1 MPFWVPLRVSAHSQI
16 AQQGSTDY
24 VELLREASEASS
36 LAEHGYRLLRRM
48 RAMFGAE
55 VFLNF
60 QAEVER
66 PGWYRVFSIIDLPE
80 GELDPSTVIPDGRWG
95 VVGEPALYRAAV
107 LDEFAGYQRPTTFEI
122 AADRQTPSALGGR
135 TLPEH
140 GVVLPIYRA
149 GRANEWAL
157 FFRSTPWELERHQ
170 LLMLTQMANMMALAG
185 EREQLVGRVSALNER
200 LSHSLASILDA
211 QRSIMPSA
219 PPMVEGLRFAVWYE
233 PSEEIGGDYY
243 DFRDFGDGQFGAVV
257 ADVSGHG
264 PPASVAMG
272 MLRSV
277 LLAYRAF
284 GRPASTVVTD
294 VNRVLYE
301 SFQGERFV
309 TAIFVGFYPQTG
321 QFVYANAGHHVPRVR
336 RRDGSVEAITG
347 DASPPL
353 GILEHLDTVGAA
365 GQLEPGECMVLYTDG
380 VIEAFDEHGEQFGVE
395 RLDEAIAHAEPDP
408 DAIAEAIRV
417 AVGAFSEER
426 VVDDRCVLVVVREG

>member
-1 MPFWVPLRVSAHSQI
+1 MNLSPPSARRGAI
-16 AQQGSTDY
+16 DF

-36 LAEHGYRLLRRM
+36 LAEHGFRLLRRM

-55 VFLNF
+55 LFVGFDRDP
-60 QAEVER
+60 ER
-66 PGWYRVFSIIDLPE
+66 PGWYTLNNVIDLPE
-80 GELDPSTVIPDGRWG
+80 GELDARILTPEGAWQPGTTASANGGLLAQLASHER
-95 VVGEPALYRAAV
+95 PAMIEVAPGPADAV
-107 LDEFAGYQRPTTFEI
+107 LFDDHQLPRFA
-122 AADRQTPSALGGR
+122 L
-135 TLPEH
+135 
-140 GVVLPIYRA
+140 VLPIFRGGVA
-149 GRANEWAL
+149 SEWVV
-157 FFRSTPWELERHQ
+157 FFRSSPWDLGSPD
-170 LLMLTQMANMMALAG
+170 LLLLTQMVNLMSMAG
-185 EREQLVGRVSALNER
+185 EREDLFKKVSGLNDR
-200 LSHSLASILDA
+200 LSHSLESILDA
-211 QRSIMPSA
+211 QRSIIPPA
-219 PPMVEGLRFAVWYE
+219 PPQVDGLRFAVWYE
-233 PSEEIGGDYY
+233 PSEEVGGDYY

-294 VNRVLYE
+294 VNRVLFE

-309 TAIFVGFYPQTG
+309 TAIFVGFYPKTG

-336 RRDGSVEAITG
+336 RRSGSVEAITG

-353 GILEHLDTVGAA
+353 GILEHLDTIGAA
-365 GQLEPGECMVLYTDG
+365 GMLHPGECMVLYTDG
-380 VIEAFDEHGEQFGVE
+380 IIEAFDEHGEQFGVE
-395 RLDEAIAHAEPDP
+395 RLDEAIKHAEPDP

-426 VVDDRCVLVVVREG
+426 VVDDRCVLVVVREN

>member
-1 MPFWVPLRVSAHSQI
+1 MSPPLPTAEQSSIDH
-16 AQQGSTDY
+16 

-36 LAEHGYRLLRRM
+36 LAEQGYRLLRRM
-48 RAMFGAE
+48 RSMFGAE
-55 VFLNF
+55 VFMNF
-60 QAEVER
+60 LEEPDR
-66 PGWYRVFSIIDLPE
+66 PGWYRVCTAVDLPE
-80 GELDPSTVIPDGRWG
+80 GELDPATVIPGGRWG
-95 VVGEPALYRAAV
+95 LADEPALHKAPL
-107 LDEFAGYQRPTTFEI
+107 LDEFARHQRPATLDLSGERRLPTVLG
-122 AADRQTPSALGGR
+122 DRQ
-135 TLPEH
+135 LPEH
-140 GVVLPIYRA
+140 AVVLPIYRG
-149 GRANEWAL
+149 GRATEWAL
-157 FFRSTPWELERHQ
+157 FLRSSPWDLQDHQ
-170 LLMLTQMANMMALAG
+170 LLTLTQLSNMMALAG
-185 EREQLVGRVSALNER
+185 EREELVERVSALNTR
-200 LSHSLASILDA
+200 LSHSLESILDA
-211 QRSIMPSA
+211 QRSIIPPA
-219 PPMVEGLRFAVWYE
+219 PPQVDGLRFAVWYE
-233 PSEEIGGDYY
+233 PSEEVGGDYY

-294 VNRVLYE
+294 VNRVLFE

-336 RRDGSVEAITG
+336 RRDCSVEGITG

-365 GQLEPGECMVLYTDG
+365 GMLHPGECMVLYTDG
-380 VIEAFDEHGEQFGVE
+380 IIEAFDEHGEQFGVE
-395 RLDEAIAHAEPDP
+395 RLDEAIKHAEPDP